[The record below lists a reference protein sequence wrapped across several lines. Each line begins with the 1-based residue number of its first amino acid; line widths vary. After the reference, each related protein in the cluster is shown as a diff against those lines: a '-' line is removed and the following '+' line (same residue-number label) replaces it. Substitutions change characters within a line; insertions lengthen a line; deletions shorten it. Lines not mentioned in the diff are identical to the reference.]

1 MQKTEITNLVWFRN
15 DLRTNDNMVLY
26 EATKHNAKV
35 IGVYC
40 FDPKQFEVDAY
51 GFKKT
56 EKFRAK
62 FLIETVENLKSQL
75 RNLNIE
81 LLVYHEHPET
91 VPGQ

>member
-40 FDPKQFEVDAY
+40 FDPKQFEVDTY
-51 GFKKT
+51 GFKKPKNS
-56 EKFRAK
+56 EPSF
-62 FLIETVENLKSQL
+62 
-75 RNLNIE
+75 
-81 LLVYHEHPET
+81 
-91 VPGQ
+91 